1 MPINTSLLERNKRD
15 DEKKGMI
22 KKKKNFSDVTLKHV
36 GYLIKIN

>member
-1 MPINTSLLERNKRD
+1 MPINTSLLERKKRD

-22 KKKKNFSDVTLKHV
+22 KKKNFSDVTLKHV